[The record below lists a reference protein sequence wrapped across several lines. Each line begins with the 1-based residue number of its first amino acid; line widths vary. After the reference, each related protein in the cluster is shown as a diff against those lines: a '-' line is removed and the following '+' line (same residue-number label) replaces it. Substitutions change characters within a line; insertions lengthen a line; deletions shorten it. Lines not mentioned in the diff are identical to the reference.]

1 MSVSLL
7 RESIDEAQ
15 VPRGR
20 ELTPDGVAPAARA
33 PRIAVLGLGDAGLRT
48 ALVLQRAGMD
58 VCGIDAGNEA
68 LLADADVVLICAP
81 AAAGDEH
88 RDPALAELNAAC
100 AAVCRHARRGQ
111 TVILTA
117 LGYVGAT
124 HDLLVR
130 PLAAAGFEP
139 GTDICV
145 ACSPEIRPRVLG
157 AGGELCAAKAM
168 AVVGA
173 LAPNVHLVSSP
184 EAAEALA
191 VELVELAGERPR
203 G

>member
-1 MSVSLL
+1 MPVSLL
-7 RESIDEAQ
+7 RESMDEAQ

-20 ELTPDGVAPAARA
+20 GLTPDGVAPAART

-48 ALVLQRAGMD
+48 AAALQRVGME
-58 VCGIDAGNEA
+58 VLGIDAGNEA
-68 LLADADVVLICAP
+68 LLAEADAVLVCAP
-81 AAAGDEH
+81 AAVDDEQ
-88 RDPALAELNAAC
+88 RVPTLAELNAAC

-124 HDLLVR
+124 RDLLVR

-145 ACSPEIRPRVLG
+145 ACSPPTRPRVLG
-157 AGGELCAAKAM
+157 ADGTLCAEKAL

-173 LAPNVHLVSSP
+173 LAPKVHLAASP

-191 VELVELAGERPR
+191 AELAELAPERPGR
-203 G
+203 

>member
-7 RESIDEAQ
+7 RESMDEAQ

-20 ELTPDGVAPAARA
+20 ELTPEGVAPAARA

-48 ALVLQRAGMD
+48 AAVLQRAGME
-58 VCGIDAGNEA
+58 VLGIDAGNES
-68 LLADADVVLICAP
+68 LLAEADAVLVCAP
-81 AAAGDEH
+81 EAADDEQ
-88 RDPALAELNAAC
+88 RGPALAELNAAC
-100 AAVCRHARRGQ
+100 AVVCRHARRGQ
-111 TVILTA
+111 TIILTA

-124 HDLLVR
+124 RDLLVR
-130 PLAAAGFEP
+130 PLAAAGFEL

-145 ACSPEIRPRVLG
+145 ACSPQVRPRVLG
-157 AGGELCAAKAM
+157 ADDELSAEKAL

-173 LAPNVHLVSSP
+173 LAANVHLAASS

-191 VELVELAGERPR
+191 AELVELAGEQPR